1 MNPETGKFVYRI
13 IPIENLS
20 DDLKHG
26 MFSKKSAPNNP
37 GRIVIGNKEIIN
49 ERDNRSVKCYPG
61 TVVNDF
67 VPFYFSVRTPMLFNI
82 VTGMGVPER
91 KQEDIVYLCILL
103 NNVMCEGYQWC
114 FTDGNAAKTITS
126 FFNKIAD
133 LKKIDWR
140 SIESTDFRNE
150 NADGDVDRIR
160 KKHAEF
166 LVKDFVPGNLIE
178 EIVVFNEKTKISVE
192 KIVKNLN
199 LKKEIKV
206 IVNTEY
212 YF

>member
-1 MNPETGKFVYRI
+1 MTRDIGKFVYRI
-13 IPIENLS
+13 IPIENLAF
-20 DDLKHG
+20 DLEFG
-26 MFSKKSAPNNP
+26 LFSKNNAPKNP
-37 GRIVIGNKEIIN
+37 VRSIIGNTEIIN

-61 TVVNDF
+61 TVVNDY

-82 VTGMGVPER
+82 ATGMGVPER

-103 NNVMCEGYQWC
+103 NNIMCDGYQWC

-140 SIESTDFRNE
+140 SIQSTDFRND

-199 LKKEIKV
+199 LEKEIKV
-206 IVNTEY
+206 IVNKEY